1 MDRMSRPVKRTPR
14 RYDSSRR
21 AEQARQ
27 NRQAVLDA
35 ARQKFLHDGYASTTL
50 AAVAADAGV
59 SIETVYKVF
68 SNKAG
73 LLKALFDVSVAG
85 DDEDIAMADR
95 ELIRSIAA
103 DPDPARKITRY
114 CEHLAEAMPRVAP
127 VQLLARDAAAA
138 DDAAASVW
146 SQTRHETL
154 GAMTM
159 FARNLAE
166 TDELAVSVNE
176 ARDILWTYHSPE
188 LYELLVLQRHWSTKR
203 YGRFLATALITA
215 LIRDRG

>member
-1 MDRMSRPVKRTPR
+1 MSKPVKRTAR

-21 AEQARQ
+21 AEQAHQ
-27 NRQAVLDA
+27 NRRAALEA
-35 ARQKFLHDGYASTTL
+35 ARQRFLRDGYAATTL

-59 SIETVYKVF
+59 SVETLYKAF

-73 LLKALFDVSVAG
+73 LLKGLFDVSVTG
-85 DDEDIAMADR
+85 DDENIAMSDR

-103 DPDPARKITRY
+103 DPDPARKINRY
-114 CEHLAEAMPRVAP
+114 CAHLAEAMPRAAP
-127 VQLLARDAAAA
+127 IQLLARDAAAA
-138 DDAAASVW
+138 DAGAASVW

-154 GAMTM
+154 NAMTM

-166 TDELAVSVNE
+166 TRELAVSVNE

-188 LYELLVLQRHWSTKR
+188 LYEMLVLQRHWSTER
-203 YGRFLATALITA
+203 YRRFLAAALTRSLLRA
-215 LIRDRG
+215 VP